1 MTQNS
6 DEWTDDDQR
15 EGSRNGSA
23 SSKRLLQDM
32 LGRWYWIVLG
42 MVLGGGAAVYYLSK
56 APKAYCASATLLVKE
71 QTASVLG
78 KDQTDEI
85 NLGSI
90 EAMNTV
96 AARLKRQVLLERV
109 ASREDVRGLQG
120 IAPAVVRWLP
130 AMVSEW
136 LGDKAADPIAATAS
150 RMTPVV
156 LAGNI
161 GSWMTVAVRR
171 GTRLLDITVTHPSP
185 EVAKVLADAIC
196 LEYLAETTGIR
207 SNGRTNTIELLAEK
221 SEEARKNLQSSQ
233 KAFSAY
239 QRALAGHEELQTKE
253 REVVELKRRYRAKH
267 PEMVNAVAQVAG
279 LQVRFLGDFEASV
292 KSGMDEAY
300 WKESESSLNPASQSL
315 PERLEIARRMLL
327 SRTAV
332 LRSEIQSQES
342 VFNAML
348 TKMQQVD
355 VNMAE
360 QDSEVE
366 ISNLAQL
373 PGIPISPI
381 GSKIMMFGV
390 LGGLAVGA
398 FIGFVAV
405 ILDNKLHT
413 VMQVEELLT
422 LPVLAAVSRIPAKL
436 ISKAV
441 TGDNQTET
449 DALEREKEWDPKIV
463 FRQGMANSSF
473 AEMFRV
479 LRASITLLGPEDKR
493 KITLFTS
500 AIPGEG
506 KTLTSVNFA
515 LAAAGQGKKVLL
527 IDLDLRRPTVHL
539 AFGLKSSSNEA
550 GVTGY
555 LAGKA
560 PLEEAILHDVSGS
573 GLDLMVS
580 GVRAP
585 NPGELLSGQRL
596 SALMADVRGVYDVIV
611 VDTAPLLAVP
621 DTRVVAAH
629 ADNVCLVVRAE
640 YVPKGATQRVMRLL
654 AAGRTPLAGVVFNGF
669 RERKRL
675 VGLNYSY
682 GNYKYGS
689 SGNAYGYGNEAYGSS
704 DR

>member
-1 MTQNS
+1 MPNS
-6 DEWTDDDQR
+6 DEWIDDDKR
-15 EGSRNGSA
+15 DDNRSGSA
-23 SSKRLLQDM
+23 AGRRLLQDL

-42 MVLGGGAAVYYLSK
+42 MVLGGGVAVYYLSK
-56 APKAYCASATLLVKE
+56 APKDYCASATLLLKE

-96 AARLKRQVLLERV
+96 AERLKRQELLEKV
-109 ASREDVRGLQG
+109 ASREDVRSLEG
-120 IAPAVVRWLP
+120 IVPLPVRWLP
-130 AMVSEW
+130 AMASEW
-136 LGDKAADPIAATAS
+136 LGDKAADPVPAVAVRRTSAA
-150 RMTPVV
+150 
-156 LAGNI
+156 LAGAI

-171 GTRLLDITVTHPSP
+171 GTRLLDITITHSSP
-185 EVAKVLADAIC
+185 EVAKVVADAIC
-196 LEYLAETTGIR
+196 LEYLAETTGVR
-207 SNGRTNTIELLAEK
+207 SNGRMHTIELLTEK

-239 QRALAGHEELQTKE
+239 QRALIGHEELQTKE
-253 REVVELKRRYRAKH
+253 KEVVELKRRYRAKH
-267 PEMVNAVAQVAG
+267 PEMVNAVAQVEG
-279 LQVRFLGDFEASV
+279 LQLRFLADFDAAV

-300 WKESESSLNPASQSL
+300 WKESEASMDPTSKSL

-342 VFNAML
+342 VFNMML

-355 VNMAE
+355 VNQAE

-366 ISNLAQL
+366 ISNLSQL
-373 PGIPISPI
+373 PGIPVSPV
-381 GSKIMMFGV
+381 GSKIMMLGV

-398 FIGFVAV
+398 FIGFIAV
-405 ILDNKLHT
+405 VLDNKFHT
-413 VMQVEELLT
+413 VIQVEELLS
-422 LPVLAAVSRIPAKL
+422 LPVLAAVSRIPARS
-436 ISKAV
+436 ISRKV
-441 TGDNQTET
+441 TGDNQAET
-449 DALEREKEWDPKIV
+449 DALGREKDWDQKIV

-479 LRASITLLGPEDKR
+479 LRASITLLGPEEKR

-515 LAAAGQGKKVLL
+515 LAAAAQGKKVLL
-527 IDLDLRRPTVHL
+527 IDLDLRRPTIHL
-539 AFGLKSSSNEA
+539 VFGLTSSSNKA
-550 GVTGY
+550 GLTGY
-555 LAGKA
+555 LAGKV
-560 PLEEAILHDVSGS
+560 PLEEAIIHDVSGA
-573 GLDLMVS
+573 GLDLLIS
-580 GVRAP
+580 GARAP
-585 NPGELLSGQRL
+585 NPGELLNAQRL
-596 SALMADVRGVYDVIV
+596 FALMTAVRGIYDVIV
-611 VDTAPLLAVP
+611 LDTAPLLAVP

-640 YVPKGATQRVMRLL
+640 YVSKGAAARVMQLL
-654 AAGRTPLAGVVFNGF
+654 AAGRTPLAGVIFNGF

-682 GNYKYGS
+682 GNYKYGYR
-689 SGNAYGYGNEAYGSS
+689 GNAYGNGRDAYGS
-704 DR
+704 DAR